1 MRDGPHHPGPPLPE
15 GEEGEKRAT
24 ADSTVLVHREG
35 PAATLTLNRP
45 PLNVLDI
52 PTITRLG
59 KAIEELAADPG
70 LLVIIVRGAG
80 DSAFSVGVA
89 VQDHTPEKV
98 VPMLESLH
106 GTIRRL
112 RDLEAVIIAAV
123 QGHCLGGGME
133 LAMSCDLVIATDDA
147 RFAQPEI
154 ELGCYPPVAS
164 ALLPS
169 RIGAGLTLDLALT
182 GRTLTCEEAERLGL
196 VARRVPSGTL
206 DEAVRDFVAQVAAK
220 SAPVVRLAKKAV
232 RAGRDLPFSK
242 ALAETERIYKEEL
255 LPLEDL
261 AEGINA
267 FLEKRRPVW
276 RNR

>member
-1 MRDGPHHPGPPLPE
+1 MRPSPLILLHRDGST
-15 GEEGEKRAT
+15 AT
-24 ADSTVLVHREG
+24 V
-35 PAATLTLNRP
+35 TLNRP
-45 PLNVLDI
+45 PLNILDI
-52 PTITRLG
+52 PTIVRLG
-59 KAIEELAADPG
+59 EVIAELAADPG
-70 LLVIIVRGAG
+70 LLVIFLRGAG
-80 DSAFSVGVA
+80 DRTFSAGVA
-89 VQDHTPEKV
+89 VQDHTRDKV
-98 VPMLESLH
+98 IPMLESLH

-112 RDLEAVIIAAV
+112 RDLDAVTVAAV

-133 LAMSCDLVIATDDA
+133 LAMSCDLVIATEDA

-196 VARRVPSGTL
+196 VTRKVPSGTL
-206 DEAVRDFVAQVAAK
+206 DDAMRDFAVQIATR
-220 SAPVVRLAKKAV
+220 SAPVVRLAKQAV
-232 RAGRDLPFSK
+232 RAGRDLPFPE
-242 ALAETERIYKEEL
+242 ALAETERIYREEL

-261 AEGINA
+261 EEGAAA
-267 FLEKRRPVW
+267 FLEKRRPGW